1 MAPARPGDRHHRALL
16 DLLAG
21 QVGHQVAVRS
31 LPKLAVRALGLVN
44 PVLRELAETSYQF
57 DEPFV
62 LDTSKYQAA
71 FGAAW
76 APLLADAIAATLAW
90 YRTRPGTP

>member
-1 MAPARPGDRHHRALL
+1 M
-16 DLLAG
+16 
-21 QVGHQVAVRS
+21 
-31 LPKLAVRALGLVN
+31 RALGLVN

-71 FGAAW
+71 FGRP
-76 APLLADAIAATLAW
+76 APRWPTPSPRPW
-90 YRTRPGTP
+90 PGTRPGTP

>member
-1 MAPARPGDRHHRALL
+1 MWHLPGPAAGTTRALL
-16 DLLAG
+16 DLVAG
-21 QVGHQVAVRS
+21 QVGVRS

-44 PVLRELAETSYQF
+44 PTLRELAETYYQF
-57 DEPFV
+57 GEPFV

-71 FGAAW
+71 FGAVGT
-76 APLLADAIAATLAW
+76 PLADAIAATLAW